1 MKKKRMP
8 GRQKHTLLIFCG
20 IHQFLLLF
28 RPNAML
34 FQEARNR
41 LAPSRS
47 LWVGTKL
54 ELLLPC
60 EGNAA
65 ELPMFSCHASI
76 FPSISSCDLS
86 WFILP
91 WQEVEKQA
99 CIKFFKNQIIHNTV
113 PEIVQF
119 SSVAQS
125 CPTLCDPMN
134 HSMPGLPVHHQL
146 PEFTQTHVHRVGNAI
161 QPSHPLLSPSPPAP
175 NPLWQKV
182 KRN

>member
-8 GRQKHTLLIFCG
+8 GRQKYTLLIFCG

-119 SSVAQS
+119 SSVQS
-125 CPTLCDPMN
+125 LSRVRLFATPWIAARQASLSITNLWGGRREEG
-134 HSMPGLPVHHQL
+134 SGWG
-146 PEFTQTHVHRVGNAI
+146 THVY
-161 QPSHPLLSPSPPAP
+161 
-175 NPLWQKV
+175 LWWIHFDIWQ
-182 KRN
+182 N